1 LERKKNEI
9 LQRNKLEAERIKLLQ
24 RLRRNAGTQTV
35 RKSTKFSPKSRA
47 NFTNVFQVHNT
58 NQLSALSLSRKD
70 ADLDLRKGGRPSRN
84 MLSGLE
90 RSMPIVNLPKGDD
103 VKFGSQLFES
113 CLSPLSATSAVHSIQ
128 SLHRHKPSRPT
139 GSIGRGTSNQSFPR
153 TSDDESIDSLL
164 EIRRR
169 RKLSRESRNNCRN
182 KFATMNFAA
191 RTYSDQAEDVER
203 TVAKVRE
210 CGGSIRSEDAKML
223 RVMKDML
230 RGMDPA
236 PNSPA
241 VRGYSSRVR

>member
-1 LERKKNEI
+1 
-9 LQRNKLEAERIKLLQ
+9 
-24 RLRRNAGTQTV
+24 
-35 RKSTKFSPKSRA
+35 
-47 NFTNVFQVHNT
+47 
-58 NQLSALSLSRKD
+58 
-70 ADLDLRKGGRPSRN
+70 

-153 TSDDESIDSLL
+153 TSDDESTDSLL
-164 EIRRR
+164 EITRR

-191 RTYSDQAEDVER
+191 RTYSDQTEDVER

-230 RGMDPA
+230 RDMDPA